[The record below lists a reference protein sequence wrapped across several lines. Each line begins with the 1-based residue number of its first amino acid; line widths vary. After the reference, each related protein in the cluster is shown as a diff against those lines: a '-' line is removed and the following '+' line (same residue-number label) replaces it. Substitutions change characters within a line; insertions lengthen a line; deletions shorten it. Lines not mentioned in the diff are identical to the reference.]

1 MKKLFLT
8 AVVAVI
14 AISASAQ
21 AYVGAGVGFWRN
33 YDANRTTFNL
43 APEAGYALSDT
54 WAIGIALNYK
64 YEYNNGVKNN
74 GFAVNPYVRYTVA
87 KMGAF
92 KFFVDGSVQIDA
104 LSTTPLVGDS
114 YSGTAWQVGFKPGI
128 AVDLGKQ
135 FTLATHVGFLGY
147 RDCNDDY
154 DKYGFPTINKGFGFN
169 VTNEIGS
176 VSIYYNF

>member
-43 APEAGYALSDT
+43 TPEVGYALSDT
-54 WAIGIALNYK
+54 WAIGIALDYQ
-64 YEYNNGVKNN
+64 YAYNNGNKGNS
-74 GFAVNPYVRYTVA
+74 FTVNPYARYTVA

-92 KFFVDGSVQIDA
+92 KFFVDGAVEFTA
-104 LSTTPLVGDS
+104 RNRTMVGASTNSGSAWAVGL
-114 YSGTAWQVGFKPGI
+114 KPGI
-128 AVDLGKQ
+128 AVNLGKQ
-135 FTLATHVGFLGY
+135 FSLATHVGFLGY

-154 DKYGFPTINKGFGFN
+154 TTFFGGIDKGFGFN